1 MEGERKQCKAIYLA
15 VLNRNN
21 FKGVT
26 SLPCQSASFCY
37 HPFSS
42 SLSSFQGLGEM
53 TSPKQQPF
61 LQSLVYMWKL
71 LKNLL
76 LVSLTHLIYDIN
88 NYLYLVFVLSF

>member
-42 SLSSFQGLGEM
+42 SLVFLSRSWGDDLSQAAAF
-53 TSPKQQPF
+53 SP
-61 LQSLVYMWKL
+61 
-71 LKNLL
+71 
-76 LVSLTHLIYDIN
+76 
-88 NYLYLVFVLSF
+88 VLSLHVEASKELVASITNPFDI